1 MAFFLATMMFS
12 LAGVPP
18 LAGFFAKFYVFA
30 AAMKAGLYGLSVIGV
45 LGERGSRLL
54 LSEDRQADVFR
65 RAGCQRSTVR
75 APVARIV
82 LAVSALM
89 IILFVF
95 APSPITNAAMAAAQ
109 SLF

>member
-30 AAMKAGLYGLSVIGV
+30 AAMKADLYGLAVIGV
-45 LGERGSRLL
+45 L
-54 LSEDRQADVFR
+54 LSVVGAYYYLRIVKIMYFDEPAQAFDRQGA
-65 RAGCQRSTVR
+65 AT
-75 APVARIV
+75 RIV
-82 LAVSALM
+82 LALSTAVVIFYAL
-89 IILFVF
+89 
-95 APSPITNAAMAAAQ
+95 APAPLTNAAMAAAK